1 MTQQQMTEPFE
12 RVTKVADIVPAIRRG
27 IEQTQGG
34 TPALL
39 EFITEQA
46 EDFSLYP

>member
-1 MTQQQMTEPFE
+1 VTE
-12 RVTKVADIVPAIRRG
+12 AGAIVPAIRRA
-27 IEQTQGG
+27 IAKTREG

-46 EDFSLYP
+46 EDFSLFPG